1 MKFICNLISYIV
13 IATTIF
19 GCMHP
24 GIKASLKTK
33 DFLKN
38 QKLSENYGNEEI
50 KLIILK
56 ENNMLLLSISEE
68 WCSPCRAMEG
78 TLITIKYGF

>member
-1 MKFICNLISYIV
+1 MHIDSIS
-13 IATTIF
+13 
-19 GCMHP
+19 
-24 GIKASLKTK
+24 KT
-33 DFLKN
+33 
-38 QKLSENYGNEEI
+38 I
-50 KLIILK
+50 KLESEQHFQKILK